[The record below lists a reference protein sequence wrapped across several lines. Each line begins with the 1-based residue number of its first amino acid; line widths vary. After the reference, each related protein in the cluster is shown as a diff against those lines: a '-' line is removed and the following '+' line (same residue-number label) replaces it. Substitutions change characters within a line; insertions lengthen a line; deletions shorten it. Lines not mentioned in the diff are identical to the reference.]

1 MTIREIAEKT
11 GVSTY
16 TLRYY
21 ERIGLLPPIHRRENG
36 IRDYTEQDAERIY
49 CIQNLK
55 ASGMPLKK
63 NLKYIELTGTGDTAR
78 QKRKTILLEAREAL
92 QKKWMIYGTCWRR
105 RIFNRCAA
113 TAACRQK
120 QIGALIL
127 RPMQIWGKARTQ
139 GRLQNRQSLPQG
151 RIC

>member
-21 ERIGLLPPIHRRENG
+21 ERIGLLPPVHRRENG

-63 NLKYIELTGTGDTAR
+63 ILKYIELTGAGDTAR

-92 QKKWMIYGTCWRR
+92 QKKMDDLRSMLEKADLQLLRCDSRVPPKADRR
-105 RIFNRCAA
+105 AYIAA
-113 TAACRQK
+113 DAN
-120 QIGALIL
+120 
-127 RPMQIWGKARTQ
+127 WG
-139 GRLQNRQSLPQG
+139 
-151 RIC
+151 